1 MNING
6 NFLILIAY
14 LAVMPTFVALY
25 VMAKYQKNTTPT
37 RSAVIY
43 SMEPP
48 LAALFAFLVIGEHI
62 GMVGIVGGVLI
73 LLGLI
78 ISELADVIFKRKPK
92 K

>member
-1 MNING
+1 
-6 NFLILIAY
+6 
-14 LAVMPTFVALY
+14 
-25 VMAKYQKNTTPT
+25 
-37 RSAVIY
+37 
-43 SMEPP
+43 MEPP